1 MSELTPYINQNNI
14 ESVREE
20 IKKKIGWRPY
30 LANNLSVTHSITD
43 HDHHPYSRW
52 YRGVYYYPDPIV
64 AEREAGWR
72 PMQQQCYTPNHI
84 PMPDPVP
91 EHCFQAACSTIFPC
105 YPKYLAKYADKNS
118 LDIMINKA
126 CIVQYR

>member
-14 ESVREE
+14 ENVREE
-20 IKKKIGWRPY
+20 IKKKISWKPY

-43 HDHHPYSRW
+43 QDHHPYSRW
-52 YRGVYYYPDPIV
+52 YRGVYYYSDPIV

-72 PMQQQCYTPNHI
+72 PMQQQCYTANHI
-84 PMPDPVP
+84 PKPDPVP
-91 EHCFQAACSTIFPC
+91 EHCFQTACSTILPC

-118 LDIMINKA
+118 LDIMINNA
-126 CIVQYR
+126 CVVQYR